1 MNLCASQWGKKSEQ
15 LNAIIDVE
23 RRIVGNWTYIEAIEN
38 HYSEKTVAT
47 VNIYKTILNINT
59 SVFN

>member
-47 VNIYKTILNINT
+47 VNIYKI
-59 SVFN
+59 F